1 GADGAAGRSGVTR
14 GGSGATGED
23 APAGRDDTTDGP
35 GAAGDGSAAGGSD
48 TGPAAA
54 GPVAARAGSRHTR
67 GIPGS
72 ARVGSAPADGDT
84 AMPRTASAT
93 PPGGAGTP
101 HEPAAPEPNGS
112 GAARKGGLAPLP
124 RRVPQTSL
132 AAELLEEPSVEDP
145 CDDEFTAEHASSSLA
160 GFQQGTLRAR
170 GAVDDG
176 PEDGPPRVPAPASG
190 HPTPTADAD
199 R

>member
-1 GADGAAGRSGVTR
+1 MGTAA
-14 GGSGATGED
+14 A
-23 APAGRDDTTDGP
+23 
-35 GAAGDGSAAGGSD
+35 
-48 TGPAAA
+48 GPAAA
-54 GPVAARAGSRHTR
+54 RADSRSPR
-67 GIPGS
+67 GASGS
-72 ARVGSAPADGDT
+72 ARAGSAPADDDT
-84 AMPRTASAT
+84 ATPRTASA
-93 PPGGAGTP
+93 TP

-132 AAELLEEPSVEDP
+132 AAELLEEPSAEDP
-145 CDDEFTAEHASSSLA
+145 CDDEFTAEHAASSLA
-160 GFQQGTLRAR
+160 CFQQGTLRAR
-170 GAVDDG
+170 DTVGDA